1 MWNQSCTY
9 HNITE
14 LGGGTVLLFLPGRM
28 ALTTLFLFP
37 VMRIF
42 SCRQTPV
49 QVGLQALHTRH
60 NASMGFESISCGIRS
75 RWVVHQPNT
84 RPSQTSSWSK
94 RQWPQLAV
102 VVACGSYVIYMCTF
116 THTFTQSSVVNP
128 GQQLLYGCAL
138 LELRSK
144 GNSPAR
150 IIDPASLLVPVLYP
164 HQSSVCEASCH
175 EKR

>member
-1 MWNQSCTY
+1 M
-9 HNITE
+9 
-14 LGGGTVLLFLPGRM
+14 FLPGRI
-28 ALTTLFLFP
+28 ALKTLFLFP

-60 NASMGFESISCGIRS
+60 NASIGFESISCGIRS

-94 RQWPQLAV
+94 RHGHSWQLSWL
-102 VVACGSYVIYMCTF
+102 VAASLCMCTF

-128 GQQLLYGCAL
+128 GQQLLYRCAL

-150 IIDPASLLVPVLYP
+150 IIEPASLLVD
-164 HQSSVCEASCH
+164 ETREGGH
-175 EKR
+175 EDTKCIGNDIHRH